1 MQRTEDDRV
10 TVDTDRPGL
19 TILLTGLPAA
29 GKSTLAKSLVARLVR
44 TGRKVTLL
52 DGDQL
57 RDFLWPE
64 LGFTRHDRVSQ
75 CRRVG
80 FIAGEIA
87 LHGGT
92 TVCALVEPFDEAR
105 EEIRRQAS
113 AHGRFVLVHVATPLE
128 VCSLR
133 DPKGLY
139 ARARAGSIANLTGVG
154 DEYEAPDNA
163 DFVIDMTSATSED
176 TAEMIC
182 ARLFSGA

>member
-1 MQRTEDDRV
+1 M

-29 GKSTLAKSLVARLVR
+29 GKSTLARSLVARLSR
-44 TGRKVTLL
+44 TGKQVTLL
-52 DGDQL
+52 DGDEL
-57 RDFLWPE
+57 RGFLWPE
-64 LGFTRHDRVSQ
+64 LGYTRFDRVSQ

-92 TVCALVEPFDEAR
+92 TVCALIAPFEEAR
-105 EEIRRQAS
+105 DEIRRQAS
-113 AHGRFVLVHVATPLE
+113 AHGRFVLIHVATPLA

-154 DEYEAPDNA
+154 EEYEAPGNA
-163 DFVIDMTSATSED
+163 DFVVDLTNGVVED
-176 TAEMIC
+176 AAEMIGE
-182 ARLFSGA
+182 RLFSVV